1 MAQIPG
7 SIPITGKVAPTDT
20 TDTFATHVD
29 VFGEGGYM
37 TVADQAEREAIT
49 TERRKQGMA
58 VFQNDTNEMYILQD
72 GVANSNWTL
81 FSGGSGTPDMQ
92 DVFDNSTPDITAID
106 NTKKLSLAAG
116 DVDILTNDGNGG
128 DGIILLEATHAEAP
142 NHPIFLELD
151 SGPRVTTLSTRN
163 LDVEISSPGNVKV
176 GDVLMVDSV
185 VNSDYGRL
193 NYKPGVQSKKVTLT
207 SAQILNLHN
216 TPVELIPA
224 AGGSTF
230 IVVLSIY
237 SFLDFNTTP
246 YTGQQGS
253 DIKVRYGDGT
263 IQTNFSTLLSQSS
276 LGASQDTFRAL
287 SGFFSFTSNPPLQA
301 WLPNTNVQVYSDAAN
316 TNGDSPITFYV
327 TYMIKNL

>member
-1 MAQIPG
+1 M
-7 SIPITGKVAPTDT
+7 
-20 TDTFATHVD
+20 
-29 VFGEGGYM
+29 
-37 TVADQAEREAIT
+37 
-49 TERRKQGMA
+49 
-58 VFQNDTNEMYILQD
+58 
-72 GVANSNWTL
+72 
-81 FSGGSGTPDMQ
+81 
-92 DVFDNSTPDITAID
+92 
-106 NTKKLSLAAG
+106 
-116 DVDILTNDGNGG
+116 
-128 DGIILLEATHAEAP
+128 
-142 NHPIFLELD
+142 
-151 SGPRVTTLSTRN
+151 
-163 LDVEISSPGNVKV
+163 
-176 GDVLMVDSV
+176 
-185 VNSDYGRL
+185 
-193 NYKPGVQSKKVTLT
+193 QSKKVTLT